1 LEDRTGGDSELSP
14 EGSLY
19 PNLLNKFFQD
29 ELKYYPDKKQI
40 KVFTSTLKRALQTS
54 KAIDFGSSPII
65 LQNLNEISSGIF
77 DCMTYQEIKTQ
88 NPAEYKLRAQY
99 KLSYRYPMGESYI
112 DLIQRL
118 EPIIFEIERS
128 RHPIIIISH

>member
-1 LEDRTGGDSELSP
+1 
-14 EGSLY
+14 
-19 PNLLNKFFQD
+19 
-29 ELKYYPDKKQI
+29 
-40 KVFTSTLKRALQTS
+40 
-54 KAIDFGSSPII
+54 
-65 LQNLNEISSGIF
+65 
-77 DCMTYQEIKTQ
+77 MTYQEIKTQ

-128 RHPIIIISH
+128 RHPIIIVIAISIIGDKEENGKIAKRE